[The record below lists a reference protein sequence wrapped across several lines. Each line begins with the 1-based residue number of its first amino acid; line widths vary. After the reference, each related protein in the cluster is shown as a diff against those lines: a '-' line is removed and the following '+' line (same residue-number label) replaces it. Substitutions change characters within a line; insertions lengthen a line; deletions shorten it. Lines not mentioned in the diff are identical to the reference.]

1 MVFGLLVFL
10 ALNALAWLGAV
21 ALATRARL
29 AGRAELALVTSLLW
43 SGIVTLPILG
53 LGWSSM
59 LYRGALA
66 AAVMVVSL
74 VSIGIS
80 LRAGPGSPREHLAAV
95 LGNARALLRL
105 PLDALI
111 GACRAGSVA
120 ALGLVAVIGAIAY
133 TSWLAWLTPSVGWDG
148 IWYHEPLAYYAIQNH
163 GFSWVSVPLTLEYV
177 NGFPRVC
184 EMMNL
189 WFVIFTDR
197 RMVDLVHDAM
207 APQLVVSVY
216 VMCRRVGA
224 DRWTALAWGCA
235 FFFIPSMV
243 LELKTTYMDLHVAAL
258 LLGALALATRPA
270 LRLTDAAI
278 ASLALGLLGGAKG
291 HALIYVPVLGAL
303 ALGRLLWQHRTR
315 LAPAV
320 ATSLAGIALVL
331 AIAAPTYVRNWRRH
345 HNPLWPIEL
354 ESKSLGIHWKGGGVH
369 GIHDVTDMNKP
380 LPALWEEIS
389 QVPKPGLDFPDT
401 RVNGYGVG
409 WSFIALPL
417 GIVSTAAALVFA
429 LRRRLERRP
438 DAPTESLLMTL
449 GVIGVMARFSPALQ
463 AARYNAHLT
472 AGLMLAVAW
481 LSHVGWRRL
490 SEAAAGALLAVCG
503 MLMWWADPGWGVK
516 ASDALRLASMGPLDR
531 AAFMAVYWS
540 PAPEVAR
547 ARERELGKG
556 DVIAFTEDKFVTFL
570 WNERIDNRVVWLQH
584 EGGPSL
590 LRRLDAVGA
599 KWVVVNPGD
608 EQWALDRDKGWQR
621 VGLIASN
628 EPNWIAYRRVAH
640 AP

>member
-197 RMVDLVHDAM
+197 R
-207 APQLVVSVY
+207 
-216 VMCRRVGA
+216 
-224 DRWTALAWGCA
+224 
-235 FFFIPSMV
+235 
-243 LELKTTYMDLHVAAL
+243 
-258 LLGALALATRPA
+258 LGT
-270 LRLTDAAI
+270 
-278 ASLALGLLGGAKG
+278 
-291 HALIYVPVLGAL
+291 
-303 ALGRLLWQHRTR
+303 
-315 LAPAV
+315 
-320 ATSLAGIALVL
+320 
-331 AIAAPTYVRNWRRH
+331 
-345 HNPLWPIEL
+345 
-354 ESKSLGIHWKGGGVH
+354 
-369 GIHDVTDMNKP
+369 
-380 LPALWEEIS
+380 
-389 QVPKPGLDFPDT
+389 
-401 RVNGYGVG
+401 
-409 WSFIALPL
+409 
-417 GIVSTAAALVFA
+417 
-429 LRRRLERRP
+429 
-438 DAPTESLLMTL
+438 
-449 GVIGVMARFSPALQ
+449 
-463 AARYNAHLT
+463 
-472 AGLMLAVAW
+472 
-481 LSHVGWRRL
+481 
-490 SEAAAGALLAVCG
+490 
-503 MLMWWADPGWGVK
+503 
-516 ASDALRLASMGPLDR
+516 
-531 AAFMAVYWS
+531 
-540 PAPEVAR
+540 
-547 ARERELGKG
+547 
-556 DVIAFTEDKFVTFL
+556 
-570 WNERIDNRVVWLQH
+570 
-584 EGGPSL
+584 
-590 LRRLDAVGA
+590 
-599 KWVVVNPGD
+599 
-608 EQWALDRDKGWQR
+608 
-621 VGLIASN
+621 
-628 EPNWIAYRRVAH
+628 
-640 AP
+640 